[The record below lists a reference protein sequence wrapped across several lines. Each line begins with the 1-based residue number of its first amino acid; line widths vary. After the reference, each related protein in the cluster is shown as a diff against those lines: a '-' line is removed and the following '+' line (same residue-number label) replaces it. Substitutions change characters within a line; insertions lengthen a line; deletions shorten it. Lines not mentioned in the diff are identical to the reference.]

1 MLPHFSKERT
11 MQHVSNLIVPIL
23 ERANKNMLEEK
34 HKKPYEEI
42 TISDMDAQD
51 WQRFN
56 DLLDLNK
63 KRKEN

>member
-1 MLPHFSKERT
+1 

-34 HKKPYEEI
+34 HKKPYKEI

-51 WQRFN
+51 WERFN
-56 DLLDLNK
+56 DLLALNK
-63 KRKEN
+63 RRKK